1 MKKSCLW
8 AILVMAALVI
18 SSCSG
23 NKPEPE
29 QPVPQQP
36 EEQTEDLQDL
46 KVTVPVTE
54 NWIFDARPQLTLHVV
69 NPNSVKVE
77 ASATVRINT
86 DLKAEVCTVEAKAEV
101 PAGGEVDIPITT
113 QQDLSPGFYKA
124 TCFVNNRNVRGF
136 FFGVSP
142 FQIVSAPDMQDDFDQ
157 FWEEAKAQ
165 LEAIDM
171 NVELTEIPAKSNA
184 KCKVYLVEMNSVPD
198 GLEGEPVTIRG
209 YYLEPQDGEKHPVLL
224 HYYGYDTEKNPSK
237 LSCPGGNSGEWAE
250 LYLSHRGQYINN
262 RKADKREPDG
272 KGDFVNIYG
281 DWFAYN
287 FGNKDGYYYRG
298 AFMDVVQA
306 VRFMATRPTS
316 DMDNLFAEGS
326 SQGGALCYAAAALS
340 DIPFSAIAPNVAFL
354 GDFPDYFRIVSWPG
368 DTAKK
373 NKGSMTDAQMYAF
386 LSYFDTKNLATR
398 IHCAVWATS
407 GLQDGTCPPHT
418 NMAPFNNLPVTDKK
432 MNFYPEMQHSYPP
445 SWTSDYTKFFK
456 AHMK

>member
-1 MKKSCLW
+1 
-8 AILVMAALVI
+8 MAALIVTA
-18 SSCSG
+18 CSG
-23 NKPEPE
+23 KKQEPE

-36 EEQTEDLQDL
+36 EEQTGDLQDL

-184 KCKVYLVEMNSVPD
+184 KCKVYLLEMNSVPD

-237 LSCPGGNSGEWAE
+237 LACPGGNSGEWAE

-407 GLQDGTCPPHT
+407 
-418 NMAPFNNLPVTDKK
+418 
-432 MNFYPEMQHSYPP
+432 YPP